1 MNHLLMFNVTVAA
14 LVAVAEHYLSDHF
27 DPPTTHPVLSNRTK
41 HRQDT
46 KTQESKVSGKCA
58 WSNKLH
64 YDHRDTT
71 DTSQKNK
78 EASSDGGVHDGA
90 RQNKQLRHAGKAYGI
105 VEQAILALFL
115 EDEQ

>member
-1 MNHLLMFNVTVAA
+1 MFNVTVAA

-27 DPPTTHPVLSNRTK
+27 DPPTTHAVLSSQTK

-46 KTQESKVSGKCA
+46 KTQESKVSGNCA

-64 YDHRDTT
+64 YDYRDTT

-90 RQNKQLRHAGKAYGI
+90 RQNGKLRQSTETYGI
-105 VEQAILALFL
+105 VEQASLAFFF
-115 EDEQ
+115 ENEQ